1 MIFSPLRVARGR
13 RQGDRH
19 RRLSAQV
26 AGGFRLP
33 DPAGFSATAFAAGA
47 FFAGG
52 VSTALA
58 LAAPGFFAGGVSA
71 AIALVARDFVSG
83 AGSAAFLA
91 EGAGGVSTAL
101 ALAAPGFFAGGVSA
115 AIALVARD
123 FVSGAGSA
131 AFLAEGAGGG
141 SAGGSSLFGSA
152 ERAGSPAGS
161 SLAISSSYRSL
172 AMSAS
177 YCASAARQSRS
188 EWPSGRPSCS
198 HRRYAISLMRS
209 SRLFIAAL
217 QVVAGR
223 ARPAAYILRRTGTA
237 IRPTIG

>member
-47 FFAGG
+47 FF
-52 VSTALA
+52 
-58 LAAPGFFAGGVSA
+58 
-71 AIALVARDFVSG
+71 
-83 AGSAAFLA
+83 
-91 EGAGGVSTAL
+91 AGGVSTAL